1 MLKTSQYLYIIMNK
15 YAFFNLYGNLVELV
29 GNWVCTAQGGWID
42 WSVSGIL
49 RQESIP

>member
-15 YAFFNLYGNLVELV
+15 YAFFNLYGNLDELV
-29 GNWVCTAQGGWID
+29 GIWVCTAQGSWIG

-49 RQESIP
+49 R